1 MSILS
6 NVEQMYGIKIHRTR
20 QMKDI
25 HKIET
30 ANTTYCLKPYKF
42 PEEEIR
48 FITRVLSYLDERG
61 FTRSQKVYPTIQQT
75 AYMTYEGVSYTLT
88 NWVHGL
94 RPEFTKRIDF
104 KKGIATLAKFH
115 SSTVG
120 FPVTEAPPSRIR
132 YEGLSDE
139 IAGYKK
145 RLIPYRGT
153 AHLVALCEEVSHRL
167 QQPKVR
173 EAIAQEQKAAAFIH
187 GDYNYPNLIK
197 DKQLKIHMIDFENC
211 SLHVRMK
218 DLSHLLHRN
227 CLWNG
232 TKMLRAIDYY
242 QRYRPLSTHDLHL
255 LHALLISPYHVVRNI
270 RIGGFRSAKRV
281 IPSFAHLNK
290 YRRELRSLL

>member
-6 NVEQMYGIKIHRTR
+6 NVEQMYGIRIQRTR
-20 QMKDI
+20 QVKEI

-30 ANTTYCLKPYKF
+30 ASMTYCLKPYNF
-42 PEEEIR
+42 PEDEIR
-48 FITRVLSYLDERG
+48 FITHVLSFLKERG
-61 FTRSQKVYPTIQQT
+61 FTHGQKVYPTVHQT
-75 AYMTYEGVSYTLT
+75 AYMTHEGITYTLT
-88 NWVHGL
+88 NWVNGR
-94 RPEFTKRIDF
+94 RPTFTKRIDF
-104 KKGIATLAKFH
+104 KKGISTLAKFH
-115 SSTVG
+115 SIAAG
-120 FPVTEAPPSRIR
+120 FPVSEAPAARMR
-132 YEGLSDE
+132 YEGLADE

-145 RLIPYRGT
+145 RLSPYKGT
-153 AHLVALCEEVSHRL
+153 AHLTALCEEVSNHL

-173 EAIAQEQKAAAFIH
+173 EAIDSEQKAAAFIH

-197 DKQLKIHMIDFENC
+197 DRRLKIHLIDFENC

-270 RIGGFRSAKRV
+270 RIGGIRSAKRV
-281 IPSFAHLNK
+281 IPSLARLNK
-290 YRRELRSLL
+290 YRRELRALL

>member
-6 NVEQMYGIKIHRTR
+6 SVEQMYGIKIQRSR
-20 QMKDI
+20 QIKDI

-61 FTRSQKVYPTIQQT
+61 FTRSQKVYPTVQQT
-75 AYMTYEGVSYTLT
+75 AYMTHEGISYTLT
-88 NWVHGL
+88 NWVHGP

-115 SSTVG
+115 THAAG
-120 FPVTEAPPSRIR
+120 FPATETPPSRIR

-139 IAGYKK
+139 VAGYKK
-145 RLIPYRGT
+145 RLSLYKGT
-153 AHLVALCEEVSHRL
+153 AHLVALCEEVLDRL
-167 QQPKVR
+167 QQSKVR
-173 EAIAQEQKAAAFIH
+173 EAIQQEQKATAFIH

-197 DKQLKIHMIDFENC
+197 DRQFKIYLIDFENC

-227 CLWNG
+227 CLWNA
-232 TKMLRAIDYY
+232 TKMLRAIDFY
-242 QRYRPLSTHDLHL
+242 QRYRPLSTQDLRL

-281 IPSFAHLNK
+281 IPSFVHLNK
-290 YRRELRSLL
+290 YRRELRALL